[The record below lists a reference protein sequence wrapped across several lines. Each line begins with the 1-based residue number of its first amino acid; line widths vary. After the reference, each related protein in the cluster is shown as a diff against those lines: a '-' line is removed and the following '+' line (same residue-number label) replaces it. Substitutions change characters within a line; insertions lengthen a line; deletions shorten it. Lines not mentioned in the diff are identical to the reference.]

1 LTGEAGRG
9 PGKPL
14 AAWTTPGRQG
24 FCRQAKDRRD
34 FLVIKGTAMR
44 INWLSG
50 PRNLREQGNVTVEMA
65 LAIPVFLL
73 LVAGVFDLGM
83 LYWEK
88 HVITNAAREGA
99 RAATKARD
107 IGTAVSAEK
116 TQTQVKAVVQN
127 YLNQFALKN
136 LDGSNLVL
144 NSGNFQYDWTTTGSG
159 TVLTI
164 NLSQIP
170 CQLLL
175 LPSARA
181 LVGVPRTSG
190 DDVIMLDAQ
199 TSMAAEWTTAPS
211 P

>member
-1 LTGEAGRG
+1 
-9 PGKPL
+9 
-14 AAWTTPGRQG
+14 
-24 FCRQAKDRRD
+24 
-34 FLVIKGTAMR
+34 MR
-44 INWLSG
+44 IIRLSG
-50 PRNLREQGNVTVEMA
+50 PRHRREQGNVTVEMA

-107 IGTAVSAEK
+107 IGTAVSADK

-144 NSGNFQYDWTTTGSG
+144 NSGNFQYNWTTTASG

-199 TSMAAEWTTAPS
+199 TSMAAEWSTAPS